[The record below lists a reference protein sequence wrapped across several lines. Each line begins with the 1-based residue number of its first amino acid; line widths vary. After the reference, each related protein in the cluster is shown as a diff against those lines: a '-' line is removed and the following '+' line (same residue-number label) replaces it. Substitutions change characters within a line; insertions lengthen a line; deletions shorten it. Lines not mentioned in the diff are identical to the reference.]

1 MRQNIDV
8 LHLHLMLLDVVYCLS
23 EDENTEMLHDV
34 TLLLLSRYLMEA
46 KFYRIKLLNFLMR

>member
-8 LHLHLMLLDVVYCLS
+8 LHLHLMLLDVVNCLS

-34 TLLLLSRYLMEA
+34 TLLLLSGYLMEV
-46 KFYRIKLLNFLMR
+46 KF